1 MGIRRGSISTPIIAD
16 GLVFNFDAANRACYP
31 KTGTTATD
39 TINSINGT
47 LDNAIF
53 LTTDNGVFNLDG
65 VDDKITITSNTKYNQ
80 LGTGPWTFSIFM
92 KKTATTP
99 GSQYDGIFYLSANNR
114 LKFQASDQ
122 IVYLEIGNSD
132 LELFDYGSSMVDSW
146 HQITVVREDNGNAL
160 GYVNSVLKGTTSYS
174 GKSFS
179 DSNNML
185 IGWNS
190 QYLPTE
196 IGNFQF
202 YNRALSSNEV
212 LHNYNALKGR
222 FGL

>member
-1 MGIRRGSISTPIIAD
+1 MDFGNISTNIIKK
-16 GLVFNFDAANRACYP
+16 GLVFNMDAANRGSYP

-39 TINSINGT
+39 TINTITSTLNGAT
-47 LDNAIF
+47 F
-53 LTTDNGVFNLDG
+53 LTTNNGVFNLDG
-65 VDDKITITSNTKYNQ
+65 IDDKITITSDSKYNQ

-92 KKTATTP
+92 KKTSTTG
-99 GSQYDGIFYLSANNR
+99 GSQYDGIFYMSLSNR
-114 LKFQASDQ
+114 LKFQSSDQ
-122 IVYLEIGNSD
+122 VVYLEIGDSD
-132 LELFDYGSSMVDSW
+132 LELFNYGSSMVGSW

-160 GYVNSVLKGTTSYS
+160 GYVDSILKGTTSYS

-185 IGWNS
+185 IGQNT
-190 QYLPTE
+190 QYLPAE

-202 YNRALSSNEV
+202 YNRALSASEV
-212 LHNYNALKGR
+212 LFNYNGLKSR

>member
-1 MGIRRGSISTPIIAD
+1 MRMGSITTDIVSD

-39 TINSINGT
+39 TINSINST
-47 LDNAIF
+47 LNGATF
-53 LTTDNGVFNLDG
+53 LTTNNGVFNLDG
-65 VDDKITITSNTKYNQ
+65 TDDKITITSDSKYNQ

-92 KKTATTP
+92 KKTGTTP
-99 GSQYDGIFYLSANNR
+99 GGNYDGIFYLSFTNR

-122 IVYLEIGNSD
+122 VVYLEIGDSD

-160 GYVNSVLKGTTSYS
+160 GYVDSILKGTTSYS

-179 DSNNML
+179 ASYPIIICLLYTSPSPRDS
-185 IGWNS
+185 
-190 QYLPTE
+190 
-196 IGNFQF
+196 
-202 YNRALSSNEV
+202 
-212 LHNYNALKGR
+212 
-222 FGL
+222 

>member
-1 MGIRRGSISTPIIAD
+1 MGIRKGEITTDIIRN
-16 GLVFNFDAANRACYP
+16 GLVFNMDAANRACYP

-47 LDNAIF
+47 LDNATF
-53 LTTDNGVFNLDG
+53 LTTDKGVFNLDG
-65 VDDKITITSNTKYNQ
+65 VDDKITITSNAKYNQ
-80 LGTGPWTFSIFM
+80 LGTGPWAFSIFM

-99 GSQYDGIFYLSANNR
+99 GGNYDGIFYMSLNNR

-122 IVYLEIGNSD
+122 IVYLAIGNSD
-132 LELFDYGSSMVDSW
+132 LELFDYGSSMVGSW

-160 GYVNSVLKGTTSYS
+160 GYVDSVLKGTTSYS

-185 IGWNS
+185 IGQNT
-190 QYLPTE
+190 QYLPAE

-202 YNRALSSNEV
+202 YNRALSSTEV
-212 LHNYNALKGR
+212 LHNYNGLKGR

>member
-1 MGIRRGSISTPIIAD
+1 MRMGSITTDIVSD
-16 GLVFNFDAANRACYP
+16 GLVFNMDAANRASYP

-39 TINSINGT
+39 TINSINST
-47 LDNAIF
+47 LNGATF
-53 LTTDNGVFNLDG
+53 LTTNNGVFNLDG
-65 VDDKITITSNTKYNQ
+65 TDDKITITSNSKYNQ

-92 KKTATTP
+92 KKTGTTP
-99 GSQYDGIFYLSANNR
+99 GGNYDGIFYMSANNR

-122 IVYLEIGNSD
+122 VVYLEIGNSD

-160 GYVNSVLKGTTSYS
+160 GYVDSILKGTTSYS

-185 IGWNS
+185 IGQNS
-190 QYLPTE
+190 QYLPAE

-202 YNRALSSNEV
+202 YNRALSSTEV
-212 LHNYNALKGR
+212 LHNYNALKSR

>member
-1 MGIRRGSISTPIIAD
+1 MSGRVGSITTDIIAD

-39 TINSINGT
+39 TINSINST
-47 LDNAIF
+47 LNGATF
-53 LTTDNGVFNLDG
+53 LTTNNGVFNLDG
-65 VDDKITITSNTKYNQ
+65 IDDKITITSNAKYNQ

-92 KKTATTP
+92 KKTATT
-99 GSQYDGIFYLSANNR
+99 GGGQYDGIFYLSNTNR
-114 LKFQASDQ
+114 LKFQASNQ
-122 IVYLEIGNSD
+122 VVFLEIGNSD
-132 LELFDYGSSMVDSW
+132 LELFDYGSSMLHSW

-160 GYVNSVLKGTTSYS
+160 GYVDGVLKGTTSYS

-185 IGWNS
+185 IGQNVY
-190 QYLPTE
+190 YLPTE

-202 YNRALSSNEV
+202 YNRALSANEV
-212 LHNYNALKGR
+212 LHNYNALRGR